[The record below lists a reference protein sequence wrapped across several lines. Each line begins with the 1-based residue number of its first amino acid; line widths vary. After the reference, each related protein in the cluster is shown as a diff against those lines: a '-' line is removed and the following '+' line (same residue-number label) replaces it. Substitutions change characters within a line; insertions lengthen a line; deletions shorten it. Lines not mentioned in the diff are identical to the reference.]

1 MMEFKFRLSV
11 LLKGRGSK
19 VEKIAFNN
27 CLHMPLL
34 AELLNSFDSLYM
46 TDPFLYFFVVVF
58 IYIYLFIFFA
68 CHANPFY
75 PEQQLITFLK
85 IRASIH
91 V

>member
-1 MMEFKFRLSV
+1 MDSILKMLWWNLSSDY

-58 IYIYLFIFFA
+58 IYLFFFCLSCKPLLPWA
-68 CHANPFY
+68 TIDHLVEN
-75 PEQQLITFLK
+75 
-85 IRASIH
+85 
-91 V
+91 

>member
-1 MMEFKFRLSV
+1 MEAK
-11 LLKGRGSK
+11 LKL
-19 VEKIAFNN
+19 AFNN

-34 AELLNSFDSLYM
+34 AELLNSFDSLYT

-58 IYIYLFIFFA
+58 IYVYLFIFFA

>member
-1 MMEFKFRLSV
+1 MDSILSSDY

-46 TDPFLYFFVVVF
+46 TDPFLYLLVMQT
-58 IYIYLFIFFA
+58 
-68 CHANPFY
+68 PFT
-75 PEQQLITFLK
+75 L
-85 IRASIH
+85 SNN
-91 V
+91 